1 MNPDRAR
8 RDDCGGAEAEPRG
21 TAVPGAPRRVF
32 SATLLRD
39 EREVIIVH
47 RGQEYRLRV
56 TKAEKLIL
64 TK

>member
-1 MNPDRAR
+1 MTLDRAR
-8 RDDCGGAEAEPRG
+8 RDDRGAAEPEPRG
-21 TAVPGAPRRVF
+21 ATPRRVS
-32 SATLLRD
+32 SATLFRD

>member
-1 MNPDRAR
+1 MSPDRPR
-8 RDDCGGAEAEPRG
+8 RDDRGATGAEPRG
-21 TAVPGAPRRVF
+21 AAPRRV
-32 SATLLRD
+32 SSTALLRD

>member
-8 RDDCGGAEAEPRG
+8 RDDGGGAEAEPRG
-21 TAVPGAPRRVF
+21 TAVPGGPRRVF
-32 SATLLRD
+32 STALFRD

-47 RGQEYRLRV
+47 HGLEYRLRV